1 MFARWTSLAIG
12 LWLIFSPLLLGYRT
26 AGPIVHDVLLGLL
39 ASVSALAALERPAL
53 RFTAGLPGLWLVLA
67 PSLFGWHDGA
77 IGLVELTSGVALLAL
92 AWVPSARSPKLAS
105 QRHAARMTA

>member
-1 MFARWTSLAIG
+1 MLARWTSLAIG
-12 LWLIFSPLLLGYRT
+12 LWLIFSPLLLGYQT
-26 AGPIVHDVLLGLL
+26 VAPIVHDVLLGLL

-67 PSLFGWHDGA
+67 PSIFAWQDRQASLT
-77 IGLVELTSGVALLAL
+77 ELASGFALLAL
-92 AWVPSARSPKLAS
+92 AWVPGGNPKLAS